1 MISSCPLDGFTP
13 YLFNILDLLA
23 HLLYQH
29 FKFDRN
35 VGRAECGRFEPSVL
49 ASRLSSCIRKSS
61 RRPQGPWSQCG
72 FNSIQVSLEAI
83 HLFLDIR
90 ALQNINN
97 FLFKPD
103 GIGLDINGFS
113 RPAASGEARF
123 EARAV
128 ACGGPAGGA
137 A

>member
-35 VGRAECGRFEPSVL
+35 VGRAGAVDFEPSVL
-49 ASRLSSCIRKSS
+49 ASRLALASGS
-61 RRPQGPWSQCG
+61 RVVVRRALGSYCG

-83 HLFLDIR
+83 HLFLD
-90 ALQNINN
+90 L
-97 FLFKPD
+97 
-103 GIGLDINGFS
+103 
-113 RPAASGEARF
+113 AR
-123 EARAV
+123 
-128 ACGGPAGGA
+128 CKI
-137 A
+137 